1 MPRPYP
7 AALLLP
13 GDAFDTTQL
22 QVLGRRV
29 AGRSFAQGL
38 VGQLRV
44 DEQLTLLVTTPG
56 ERDQLRA
63 LLEPH
68 LPRGAV
74 AYSPWFSPGGAACH
88 RRLAR
93 A

>member
-38 VGQLRV
+38 VEQLRV
-44 DEQLTLLVTTPG
+44 EAQN
-56 ERDQLRA
+56 
-63 LLEPH
+63 
-68 LPRGAV
+68 
-74 AYSPWFSPGGAACH
+74 
-88 RRLAR
+88 
-93 A
+93 